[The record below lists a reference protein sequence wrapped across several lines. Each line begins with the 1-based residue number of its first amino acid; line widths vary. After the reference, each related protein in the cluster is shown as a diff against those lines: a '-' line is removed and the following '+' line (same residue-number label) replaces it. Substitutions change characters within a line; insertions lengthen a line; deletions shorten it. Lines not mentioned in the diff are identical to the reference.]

1 MTLKASVYSQSNT
14 VCQEKIVSCSVH
26 RERERQRKKEAVKVY
41 DALLHD
47 ALGVL
52 RRSTPAMFSKN
63 VIKGL
68 AASV

>member
-1 MTLKASVYSQSNT
+1 MYLQSNT

-26 RERERQRKKEAVKVY
+26 REREAEKKEAVKVY

-52 RRSTPAMFSKN
+52 RRSTPASFSKN